1 MPEHNKP
8 HPMNVAGDFYV
19 VDQCCTACGVPT
31 YLAPGTFVFVS
42 DSSGAH
48 CYVQR
53 QPATPVELERAL
65 RVVRHQEFGC
75 VRYRGTDPVIL
86 RRLTEAGEG
95 AQCDAPLPLGV
106 HPVLR
111 DHVSVEAQSLEARSW
126 EPATV
131 LERFRLWLM
140 GQAHHYRTT
149 SVVRTATDASFS
161 FAWTAESFHE
171 VRACPWSDAPGRW
184 LLHHSGN
191 IAVSEALAEWLES
204 ADELGAAQWF
214 SQEEWKRGLP
224 GHDRP
229 W

>member
-1 MPEHNKP
+1 MSDQNKP
-8 HPMNVAGDFYV
+8 HHMNVAGDFYV

-31 YLAPGTFVFVS
+31 HLAPETFAFVN
-42 DSSGAH
+42 DGHGEH

-53 QPATPVELERAL
+53 QPAAPDELERAL
-65 RVVRHQEFGC
+65 MVVRCQELGC
-75 VRYRGTDPVIL
+75 VRYRGTDAVIL

-95 AQCDAPLPLGV
+95 GQCDAPLPPGV

-111 DHVSVEAQSLEARSW
+111 NHVSVEAQSLEARSW

-140 GQAHHYRTT
+140 RRTRSYRTT
-149 SVVRTATDASFS
+149 PVVRTASGASFS
-161 FAWTAESFHE
+161 FSWTAESFHE
-171 VRACPWSDAPGRW
+171 VRASPCGDAPGRW

-191 IAVSEALAEWLES
+191 IAVSETIAEWLGS
-204 ADELGAAQWF
+204 ADELGAAQWY

-224 GHDRP
+224 GQNRP